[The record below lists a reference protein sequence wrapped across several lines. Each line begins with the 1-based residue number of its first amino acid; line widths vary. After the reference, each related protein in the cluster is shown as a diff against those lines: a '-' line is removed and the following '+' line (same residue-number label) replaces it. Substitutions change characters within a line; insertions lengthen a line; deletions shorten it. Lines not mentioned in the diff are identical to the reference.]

1 MIAAFATACGAAGLA
16 AALLL
21 TDHTQDP
28 RGGAATPP
36 STTTPLAPG
45 LAYADATT
53 VQAPHDFLRG
63 FPTRPADG
71 LVNAVVEI
79 PAGATDKWEVKL
91 DGVMRWDL
99 KDGAPRRVAY
109 LGYPTNYGIVP
120 RAVLGLGPALPRG
133 TVVGVRVLGAIRLV
147 ENGERDDKLVCAPV
161 DSPFAGCTSIED
173 LDRRFPGVTSILRT
187 WFENYKGAGALQC
200 SGYLGLGPTH
210 ELVDAAAASF
220 AAAEARQGTPK

>member
-1 MIAAFATACGAAGLA
+1 
-16 AALLL
+16 
-21 TDHTQDP
+21 
-28 RGGAATPP
+28 
-36 STTTPLAPG
+36 
-45 LAYADATT
+45 
-53 VQAPHDFLRG
+53 V
-63 FPTRPADG
+63 
-71 LVNAVVEI
+71 
-79 PAGATDKWEVKL
+79 
-91 DGVMRWDL
+91 
-99 KDGAPRRVAY
+99 
-109 LGYPTNYGIVP
+109 
-120 RAVLGLGPALPRG
+120 LGPALPRG